1 MAKQFWKPGN
11 MLYPVPAV
19 LVTCKRQ
26 GEKPNIF
33 TVAWTGTVCTNPAMV
48 SISVRKERHSY
59 GIIRQTGEF
68 VLNLTTKQ
76 LAWATDYCGVRSGK
90 QVDKFAKTKLTPC
103 RSQTV
108 DCPGIAESPVN
119 IECKVTERKP
129 LGSHDLFLAKVTGVR
144 VEEDL
149 LDQKGSLQLNRSG
162 LIVYAHGAYFELGK
176 QLGTFGFS
184 VKKKTKIRK

>member
-19 LVTCKRQ
+19 LVTCKRP
-26 GEKPNIF
+26 GEKPNMF
-33 TVAWTGTVCTNPAMV
+33 TVAWTGTICTNPAMV

-59 GIIRQTGEF
+59 GIICQTGEF

-76 LAWATDYCGVRSGK
+76 LVWATDFCGVRSGR

-103 RSQTV
+103 QSHTV

-119 IECKVTERKP
+119 IECKVTERKR
-129 LGSHDLFLAKVTGVR
+129 LGSHDLFIAKVTGIN

-149 LDQKGSLQLNRSG
+149 LDKKGALRLNRSG
-162 LIVYAHGAYFELGK
+162 LIAYAHGAYYELGK

-184 VKKKTKIRK
+184 VNKKRK

>member
-144 VEEDL
+144 VDEDL